1 MTCPVCK
8 AKNTGF
14 FWWLANA
21 IPNDPWQVQL
31 SLFTITCKNCGAALN
46 VAPKTKKRAWSI
58 VILFTITPFLFIYT
72 SPFFHWHWYDNLE
85 FWQVMLIMFVLLYFV
100 YLKSDYVIAR

>member
-14 FWWLANA
+14 FWWFANA

-31 SLFTITCKNCGAALN
+31 DLFTITCKNCGAALN
-46 VAPKTKKRAWSI
+46 VGPKAKKLAWSI
-58 VILFTITPFLFIYT
+58 VIFFTVTPSLLMCAKAI
-72 SPFFHWHWYDNLE
+72 FHLSIGSM
-85 FWQVMLIMFVLLYFV
+85 FWQSLLIMVVLLYLV
-100 YLKSDYVIAR
+100 YLKSDYVVAR